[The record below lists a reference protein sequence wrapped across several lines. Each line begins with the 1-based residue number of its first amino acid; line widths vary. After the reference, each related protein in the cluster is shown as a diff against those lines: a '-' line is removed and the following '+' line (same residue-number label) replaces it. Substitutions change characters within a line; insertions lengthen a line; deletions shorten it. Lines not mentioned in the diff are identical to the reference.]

1 MDTIGKCQRQVFS
14 LGVSQHMLKITR
26 QDKQTNKEKK
36 NGQTKTWQI
45 DKQRQYGGWFDKP
58 RLVAI
63 SLLTERV
70 KK

>member
-36 NGQTKTWQI
+36 NGQTKT
-45 DKQRQYGGWFDKP
+45 
-58 RLVAI
+58 
-63 SLLTERV
+63 
-70 KK
+70 